1 MDVASIDVLQNLFPD
16 RARDFVIHI
25 NETDIVVVKEVA
37 GGSDMKQLQRI
48 ASSIEEALMSEIN
61 VKTIIGI
68 GSISPQLKDI
78 AKSFKDAQVAIEVG
92 GVFDTEKSIISYE
105 NLGIGRLIYQLPTTL
120 CEMFLTEVFKS
131 GSIDL
136 LDQETLFTIQKFLRT
151 T

>member
-1 MDVASIDVLQNLFPD
+1 LHFENDVSRVVFLVRQVERMDVASIDVLQNLFPD

-92 GVFDTEKSIISYE
+92 GVFD
-105 NLGIGRLIYQLPTTL
+105 
-120 CEMFLTEVFKS
+120 
-131 GSIDL
+131 
-136 LDQETLFTIQKFLRT
+136 
-151 T
+151 